1 MLKISNTRRRGSRG
15 FTLIELVVV
24 VSIIGI
30 LAAIALVNVRGAQ
43 RKTAETILKADLH
56 NMRKAIDDFYA
67 DRQRYPTTLQELV
80 DTKYMRKLPPDPITK
95 SADTWIEVPDQPTPE
110 EMASSWESSSSW
122 DSGSGEPTQPG
133 IVDVKSGAEGQTLD
147 GVPYGE
153 L

>member
-1 MLKISNTRRRGSRG
+1 MLKISRKRRRGSRG

-43 RKTAETILKADLH
+43 RKTAETVLKADLH

-67 DRQRYPTTLQELV
+67 DRQRYPSSLQELV
-80 DTKYMRKLPPDPITK
+80 ETGYMRRLPPDPITK
-95 SADTWIEVPDQPTPE
+95 SADTWVEVPDQPSPE
-110 EMASSWESSSSW
+110 ELASSWESSSW
-122 DSGSGEPTQPG
+122 DSDSGDPAQPG
-133 IVDVKSGAEGQTLD
+133 IVDVKSGAQGQTLD